1 MKHAQRT
8 APDQVWAYAIP
19 VRPPVVALS
28 GVARVLGIT
37 HRNAEQLARC
47 ELSSLLCGAASVYD
61 DSRPGDDETRIVMT
75 EDGLDALGR
84 VPHREPAELI
94 VNARVKAGR
103 NVPDADRS
111 MMGWHAAMTDR
122 EADLAVTRWWPIPTI
137 VTVGTVF
144 TATIAGFVVYAG
156 RIVDQSVRH
165 SRIAY
170 EVDTDDPAAAAYL
183 HTRIPNPRG
192 GHVVYLQPPE

>member
-1 MKHAQRT
+1 MEHARRT
-8 APDQVWAYAIP
+8 DPDQVWAYTIP

-28 GVARVLGIT
+28 GVARALGIT

-47 ELSSLLCGAASVYD
+47 ELSSLLCGAPTVYG

-75 EDGLDALGR
+75 KDGLEALGR
-84 VPHREPAELI
+84 IPHREPAELI

-103 NVPDADRS
+103 NVSESDRS
-111 MMGWHAAMTDR
+111 MMGWHAAMTAQ

-137 VTVGTVF
+137 DTVGAVF
-144 TATIAGFVVYAG
+144 TATIAGFVVHAG
-156 RIVDQSVRH
+156 RIVDQFTKY

-170 EVDTDDPAAAAYL
+170 EVDTSDPAAQAYL

-192 GHVVYLQPPE
+192 GHVVYLQPPA